1 MKIFNR
7 LRESLTKTSRQ
18 IGALFA
24 SFTGADSDFFDAL
37 EEALIL
43 ADVGADLSIS
53 TVETLREIVIREGL
67 RSSEEIK
74 AELVRLL
81 AEKLVPSDED
91 DASTDSTSTIA
102 KQSVLNLT
110 TKPSVILVIGVNGVG
125 KTTTIGKLAQR
136 FKQEGKNVLLCAGDT
151 FRAAAGEQLS
161 VWAGRAGVDIVR
173 REEGADPASVIFDGI
188 NAAKARNVDVIIC
201 DTAGRLHNKSNLMS
215 ELAKI
220 NRIIDRELPD
230 ADKETLLVIDAT
242 TGQNGLIQARQFK
255 ETTNISGII
264 LTKLDGT
271 AKGGIVFAIAET
283 LHVPVK
289 LVGIGEK
296 ADDLI
301 DFDAQA
307 FAEAI
312 IV

>member
-7 LRESLTKTSRQ
+7 LKESLTKTSRQ

-53 TVETLREIVIREGL
+53 TVETLREIVIKEGL

-74 AELVRLL
+74 AELVKLL
-81 AEKLVPSDED
+81 TVKLVSDDET
-91 DASTDSTSTIA
+91 AADSSEP
-102 KQSVLNLT
+102 KQSALNLT

-136 FKQEGKNVLLCAGDT
+136 LKQDGKNVLLCAGDT

-215 ELAKI
+215 ELGKI
-220 NRIIDRELPD
+220 NRIIDRELPN

-255 ETTNISGII
+255 ETTDISGII

-271 AKGGIVFAIAET
+271 AKGGIVFSITET
-283 LHVPVK
+283 LNVPVK

-301 DFDAQA
+301 DFDARA